1 MMTKDTHFLNKQ
13 QTAEAEDEDVLGDFV
28 ASPQHVGFQAGGL
41 VLVFMQE
48 QQRLYWGGRALAVLA
63 WGHGLVTG
71 PRCILQQGQEA
82 LTAPP
87 EQTREAYSREVAE
100 GKRGGVTD

>member
-1 MMTKDTHFLNKQ
+1 MTKDTHFLDKQ

-87 EQTREAYSREVAE
+87 EQTCEAYSREVAE